1 MSEQGAISDRRHIL
15 TVVLEDYCHVGP
27 VSRFVPP
34 DYWHRFESRVERNTH
49 LTLDLL
55 DEAGAKA
62 TFFVLGWIGEN
73 QPKVVAEVAR
83 RGHEIASKGFFHR
96 SIREMNREQ
105 FREEVRHSR
114 EALENASG
122 MPVRGY
128 RVPRGGFGKDD
139 LWALDILAEE
149 GYAYDSSLRP
159 VGLEFSNEPFRRY
172 IHTHQHN
179 GRSIVEVPLSSW
191 KLGPLTVPISGGN
204 FLRQLPHRFIGHA
217 IKEWVRN
224 ETAPLVFYFHVW
236 ELDPEQPRINAVS
249 RLERIRQYRNLDAMG
264 DRIRH
269 YLREFRFETVAG
281 HLQLEY
287 PEFDPARITVHEPI
301 PTAKRLDQL
310 AVSATEGE
318 RIEGQAIVPISV
330 VIPCFNEEDTLGYL
344 ANTLDSF
351 SASVRDR
358 YDVSYVFV
366 DDGSSDRTWER
377 LNELF
382 GSRKDCQVVQHPQNR
397 GIAAATLTGIQHSP
411 AEIVCAIDA
420 DGTFDPHQLKEMI
433 PMLKPGVD
441 AVTASCFH
449 EQGQVMNVPGWRMAL
464 SKGASLLYRTVL
476 HNKLSHYTSCFRV
489 YRKSA
494 LADLRLR
501 DERYVGIT
509 EILSSLDMQGSKI
522 VEYPAVLEVRLLG
535 QSKMKIAKTIWGHLQ
550 LIGHLASERIA
561 GLMSPPRETP
571 PGRRQHS

>member
-1 MSEQGAISDRRHIL
+1 MSAQGGVKERRHIL
-15 TVVLEDYCHVGP
+15 TIVLEDYCHVAP

-34 DYWHRFESRVERNTH
+34 DYWNRFESRVERNTQ

-73 QPKVVAEVAR
+73 QPRVVAEVAR

-96 SIREMNREQ
+96 SIKDMTPAQ
-105 FREEVRHSR
+105 FREEVRRAR

-128 RVPRGGFGKDD
+128 RVPNGGFGADD
-139 LWALDILAEE
+139 LWALDVLAEE

-159 VGLEFSNEPFRRY
+159 VGLEFSKEPFRRY
-172 IHTHQHN
+172 IHTHQHD

-191 KLGPLTVPISGGN
+191 RLGPLTVPISGGN
-204 FLRQLPHRFIGHA
+204 FLRQLPQSFINHA
-217 IKEWVRN
+217 IHRWVRE
-224 ETAPLVFYFHVW
+224 ETAPFVFYFHVW

-264 DRIRH
+264 ERIRH
-269 YLREFRFETVAG
+269 YLQEFRFGTVAG
-281 HLQLEY
+281 HLQLDY
-287 PEFDPARITVHEPI
+287 PAFDEARIRTHEPV
-301 PTAKRLDQL
+301 PTAKRLEL
-310 AVSATEGE
+310 SAGPAAD
-318 RIEGQAIVPISV
+318 GQPILPISV

-351 SASVRDR
+351 AESVRDR
-358 YDVSYVFV
+358 YEVSYVFV

-382 GSRKDCQVVQHPQNR
+382 GDRPDCQVVQHPQNR
-397 GIAAATLTGIQHSP
+397 GIAAATLTGIQHST

-449 EQGQVMNVPGWRMAL
+449 EHGQVMNVPGWRMAL

-494 LADLRLR
+494 LAGMQLR

-550 LIGHLASERIA
+550 LIRHLASERIA
-561 GLMSPPRETP
+561 GMMSSPRETP
-571 PGRRQHS
+571 PERRQPS

>member
-1 MSEQGAISDRRHIL
+1 MSAQGEVSGRRHIL

-27 VSRFVPP
+27 VSRFVSP

-55 DEAGAKA
+55 DEVGAKA

-73 QPKVVAEVAR
+73 QPQVVAEVAK

-96 SIREMNREQ
+96 SVREMTPEQ
-105 FREEVRHSR
+105 FREDIRHSR

-128 RVPRGGFGKDD
+128 RVPRGGFDKDD

-149 GYAYDSSLRP
+149 GFAYDSSLRP
-159 VGLEFSNEPFRRY
+159 VGLEFSKEPFRRFV
-172 IHTHQHN
+172 HTHQH
-179 GRSIVEVPLSSW
+179 GSHSIVEVPLSTC
-191 KLGPLTVPISGGN
+191 KLGPLTLPISGGN
-204 FLRQLPHRFIGHA
+204 FLRQLPHSFIRHA
-217 IKEWVRN
+217 IGQWVKN

-249 RLERIRQYRNLDAMG
+249 RMERIRQYRNLDAMG
-264 DRIRH
+264 SRIRH
-269 YLREFRFETVAG
+269 YLKELPFGTVAG
-281 HLQLEY
+281 HLQLDY
-287 PEFDPARITVHEPI
+287 PEFDPARIRTHQPVPS
-301 PTAKRLDQL
+301 AKLVDRSP
-310 AVSATEGE
+310 APA
-318 RIEGQAIVPISV
+318 IEGQSIVPVSV

-344 ANTLDSF
+344 ANTLESF
-351 SASVRDR
+351 SNSVRNR

-366 DDGSSDRTWER
+366 DDGSRDHTWER

-382 GSRKDCQVVQHPQNR
+382 GKRADCLVVQHKQNR
-397 GIAAATLTGIQHSP
+397 GIAAATLTGIENSR

-449 EQGQVMNVPGWRMAL
+449 EQGQIMNVPGWRMAL
-464 SKGASLLYRTVL
+464 SKGASLLYRAVL

-494 LADLRLR
+494 LAGLRLR

-550 LIGHLASERIA
+550 LVGHLASERIA
-561 GLMSPPRETP
+561 ESVSSRETP